1 MASPAGVPPRGGAS
15 DEYRRGDGRAPPACV
30 GDRPEIAAP
39 GGIPS
44 FVGLSM
50 REALVRAHTEG
61 WQVEVHGSGYV
72 VQQLPPAGAVS
83 EDHRVTLHF
92 GSNVS

>member
-1 MASPAGVPPRGGAS
+1 LLQAVAAS
-15 DEYRRGDGRAPPACV
+15 E
-30 GDRPEIAAP
+30 PEIAAP

-44 FVGLSM
+44 FLGLGM

-61 WQVEVHGSGYV
+61 WQVELQGSGYV
-72 VQQLPPAGAVS
+72 VQQDPPPGAFS
-83 EDHRVTLHF
+83 EEHKVTLHF